1 MSTYTQAERPLKIT
15 TPLGPDVLLIT
26 DFRGREAISR
36 LFQFQLN
43 LIADR
48 QKLSEIR
55 FDRILGQSV
64 TVEMTL
70 RTGDTRHFNGLVRR
84 FTQGVRDDNFVAFSA
99 EVVPRLWVLTRKV
112 QSRIFQHVSVP
123 DILKRVLSDHHVD
136 HEWTGTGTYYP
147 RDYCVQYRES
157 DLDFVSR
164 LMEEEGI
171 CYYFKHSAGGHRMV
185 VTDQGDVHPAVPGE
199 STIIYQE
206 IFGGVW
212 EDMRIRDW
220 EKSQELRSTKYT
232 VWDHSFELPGK
243 HLDESVRTM
252 VEVNAGSISH
262 KLSLLDNQPEIYEYP
277 GGYAKQ
283 FNVPEDTNLIP
294 EVRNRIVRVRM
305 EEEECAGLEITGAG
319 DCGNFAP
326 GHRFTL
332 KGHFNGDGDYL
343 LTSVE
348 HDAAQSG
355 YRSGEQDSFRY
366 ENRFCGMP
374 TGLKYRPRRVTA
386 KPQIAGFETATVTGP
401 PGEEI
406 FCDQFGRIKVQFHWD
421 REGKLDDNSSC
432 WLRVAQL
439 WAGKGWGAF
448 FWPRIGHE
456 VVVTFE
462 DGDPDQ
468 PLIVGSVYNKENMPA
483 YKLPDMKQ
491 LAGIRSATVRGSAH
505 ESYNGIVFNDEK
517 GSEHLGLHSE
527 RNMAL
532 NSEFDKMFHG
542 KNKGERIAGASV
554 HTVGILPGGSGRGD
568 SGGGSGGGDDESYS
582 TGHTMPAK
590 DEPTALGIKSDVV
603 YGAAQLLTLGFDH
616 GLVIGN
622 KNRICINPLFLLAS
636 PPWFST
642 ILGGGLGGQVDFF
655 MGTKTDFVWGPS
667 FKIELG
673 EEALKLKRNVRA
685 VPVVHWLA
693 IAFGAVSALWVL
705 VHSACKE
712 DKDRAIFGGICQTVS
727 SVLLTFI
734 VWAGKNFQEKFDKP
748 ADKFHGKVNAV
759 RLRAL
764 LAQGVAW
771 EKK

>member
-1 MSTYTQAERPLKIT
+1 MPTYTQADRPLKIT

-99 EVVPRLWVLTRKV
+99 EVVPRLWVLTKKV

-157 DLDFVSR
+157 DFDFVSR

-171 CYYFKHSAGGHRMV
+171 YYYFKHSAGGHRMV
-185 VTDQGDVHPAVPGE
+185 VTDQGNVHPAVPGE
-199 STIIYQE
+199 STVIYQE

-283 FNVPEDTNLIP
+283 FNVPEDTNLMS
-294 EVRNRIVRVRM
+294 EVRSRIVRVRM

-348 HDAAQSG
+348 HDAVQSG
-355 YRSGEQDSFRY
+355 YRSAEQDSFHY
-366 ENRFCGMP
+366 ENRFFGMP
-374 TGLKYRPRRVTA
+374 AGLRFRPRRVTA
-386 KPQIAGFETATVTGP
+386 KPLIAGIETATVTGP
-401 PGEEI
+401 SGEEI
-406 FCDQFGRIKVQFHWD
+406 FCDRFGRVKVQFHWD

-456 VVVTFE
+456 VVVAFE

-468 PLIVGSVYNKENMPA
+468 PLIVGSVYNADNMPP
-483 YKLPDMKQ
+483 YTLPAKNQ

-505 ESYNGIVFNDEK
+505 ENYNGIVFNDEK

-542 KNKGERIAGASV
+542 KNKGERIARASV

-568 SGGGSGGGDDESYS
+568 SGGGSGGGESFGKGS
-582 TGHTMPAK
+582 TVPAQHEETAPGLKSDTVIGMAQTVTLGSDYTMVI
-590 DEPTALGIKSDVV
+590 GSKSDVCLNPFGPF
-603 YGAAQLLTLGFDH
+603 YGAEGIGPLLAGGFGGNMDFLIGSKTEFIGGPTFSMDLGDEVLKVDRS
-616 GLVIGN
+616 GWKCPVLVALGEL
-622 KNRICINPLFLLAS
+622 LFLLS
-636 PPWFST
+636 
-642 ILGGGLGGQVDFF
+642 
-655 MGTKTDFVWGPS
+655 GT
-667 FKIELG
+667 
-673 EEALKLKRNVRA
+673 
-685 VPVVHWLA
+685 
-693 IAFGAVSALWVL
+693 WVL
-705 VHSACKE
+705 FHSYCDE
-712 DKDRAIFGGICQTVS
+712 DSARAECSGISQGLS
-727 SVLLTFI
+727 FVLLAAI
-734 VWAGKNFQEKFDKP
+734 VKSGKLYAKNVENK
-748 ADKFHGKVNAV
+748 ADKAHAEVN
-759 RLRAL
+759 
-764 LAQGVAW
+764 LANLISERGLSKL
-771 EKK
+771 EKPEP

>member
-1 MSTYTQAERPLKIT
+1 MPTYTQADRPLKIT

-26 DFRGREAISR
+26 NFRGREAISR

-55 FDRILGQSV
+55 FDRILGQCV
-64 TVEMTL
+64 TVEMTS
-70 RTGDTRHFNGLVRR
+70 RTGDTRYFNGLVRR
-84 FTQGVRDDNFVAFSA
+84 FTQGVRDDNFVAFRA
-99 EVVPRLWVLTRKV
+99 EVVPRLWVLTKKV
-112 QSRIFQHVSVP
+112 QCRIFQHVSVP

-157 DLDFVSR
+157 DFDFVSR

-185 VTDQGDVHPAVPGE
+185 VTDQGDVHPAVPGQ
-199 STIIYQE
+199 STVVYQE
-206 IFGGVW
+206 IFGGLW

-220 EKSQELRSTKYT
+220 EKSQEVRSDKYT
-232 VWDHSFELPGK
+232 VWDHNFELPGK

-252 VEVNAGSISH
+252 VEVNAGSTSH
-262 KLSLLDNQPEIYEYP
+262 RLGLLDNQPEIYEYP

-283 FNVPEDTNLIP
+283 FNVPEDTGLIP
-294 EVRNRIVRVRM
+294 EVRSRIVRVRM
-305 EEEECAGLEITGAG
+305 EEEECAGLEIAGAG

-366 ENRFCGMP
+366 ENRFRGMP

-386 KPQIAGFETATVTGP
+386 KPSIAGVETATVTGP
-401 PGEEI
+401 SGEEI

-456 VVVTFE
+456 VVVAFE

-483 YKLPDMKQ
+483 YKLPDSKQ
-491 LAGIRSATVRGSAH
+491 LAGIRSASVRGSAH
-505 ESYNGIVFNDEK
+505 ENYNGIVFNDEK

-527 RNMAL
+527 RNMSL

-542 KNKGERIAGASV
+542 KNKGERIASASV
-554 HTVGILPGGSGRGD
+554 HTVGIIPGGSGRGD
-568 SGGGSGGGDDESYS
+568 SGGGSGGGGDESSGGDSGGEGYS
-582 TGHTMPAK
+582 TGYTMPAK
-590 DEPTALGIKSDVV
+590 DEPTALGIKSDAV
-603 YGAAQLLTLGFDH
+603 YGGAQALTLGFDY

-622 KNRICINPLFLLAS
+622 KNRVCINPLFLLAS
-636 PPWFST
+636 PPWLST
-642 ILGGGLGGQVDFF
+642 FLGGGPGGQMDFF
-655 MGTKTDFVWGPS
+655 IGTKTDFVWGPS
-667 FKIELG
+667 FKIEL
-673 EEALKLKRNVRA
+673 AKKLSN
-685 VPVVHWLA
+685 
-693 IAFGAVSALWVL
+693 
-705 VHSACKE
+705 
-712 DKDRAIFGGICQTVS
+712 
-727 SVLLTFI
+727 
-734 VWAGKNFQEKFDKP
+734 
-748 ADKFHGKVNAV
+748 
-759 RLRAL
+759 
-764 LAQGVAW
+764 
-771 EKK
+771 